1 MTEQRQR
8 DLQALSKLCS
18 EKTKVERRI
27 RTLRARLV
35 RLTTLR
41 ARADEKML
49 AALEHGPLPFLELVH
64 VAAVN
69 RNTAKSALRIML
81 SEGRLRHHDGKYW
94 AR

>member
-1 MTEQRQR
+1 M
-8 DLQALSKLCS
+8 QALSKLCA
-18 EKTKVERRI
+18 EKERVERRI

-35 RLTTLR
+35 RLTTPR

-69 RNTAKSALRIML
+69 RNTAKSALRILL
-81 SEGRLRHHDGKYW
+81 SEGRLRHLDGRYW
-94 AR
+94 AK